1 MPMYKPMFGRRFTIA
16 ALFAVSCFTA
26 AVAAASAA
34 TVMVLSDSAGVY
46 LIDTASGAIV
56 QSYGNLFTGTSAQ
69 NLAQD
74 LSGNLYVTN
83 ASGQLVKATFNANA
97 PTSATA
103 YSAGTVVGTIAGLP
117 ASPNAR
123 LSFDPTTMYC
133 TSGCLVTMSS
143 ANTVLWVDPA
153 TAAVK
158 KTLTLSASIGT
169 NGDIVVVPT
178 AANNE
183 TLYVVATQSLYTINA
198 STGNVTGPVTLS
210 GPTGALTGLAMIP
223 NGHLVACEQIGSGS
237 PWTLW
242 EYTTAGTQVG
252 SHTGIT
258 TGSDVVNDLASV
270 PATFTVTKTGTTL
283 AGPGDS
289 MLYAV
294 AMKNTGFF
302 TYPTGAI
309 TDPVPANVTISS
321 TTPPSCAVSGGTGT
335 CTITSSAGAQTVV
348 ATVTNLSS
356 GATATVSIAGTPSS
370 SSGTAVNTAR
380 ASVPYDPTQY
390 GGETLTSGSVTTTFT
405 AAALSK
411 QVANITESI
420 GPGTSISAK
429 PGDVLEYTLT
439 FTNRRAFAIQSFSI
453 SDTVDA
459 NSSYVT
465 SSATCVTTPGPL
477 TCTPSHSAGVVTFA
491 YAGGSLAVNGTIVAK
506 FRVTVN

>member
-1 MPMYKPMFGRRFTIA
+1 MSPRRLSIV
-16 ALFAVSCFTA
+16 ALFAVCF
-26 AVAAASAA
+26 VVGLVRAASAA

-46 LIDTASGAIV
+46 LVDTTSGAIV
-56 QSYGNLFTGTSAQ
+56 QSYGNLFSGTSAQ

-74 LSGNLYVTN
+74 LNGNLYVTN
-83 ASGQLVKATFNANA
+83 ASGQLVKSTFNANA
-97 PTSATA
+97 PSSATA
-103 YSAGTVVGTIAGLP
+103 YSAGAVVGTIAGLP

-133 TSGCLVTMSS
+133 ASGCLVTMSS
-143 ANTVLWVDPA
+143 ANTVLWVDP
-153 TAAVK
+153 TNAAVK

-178 AANNE
+178 GAANE
-183 TLYVVATQSLYTINA
+183 TLYVIATQSLYTINA
-198 STGNVTGPVTLS
+198 STGSVTGPVTLS
-210 GPTGALTGLAMIP
+210 GPTGSLTGAAFIP

-242 EYTTAGTQVG
+242 EYTTAGASVG

-289 MLYAV
+289 MLYTI

-302 TYPTGAI
+302 TDPTGAI

-335 CTITSSAGAQTVV
+335 CAVTSSAGAQTVV

-356 GATATVSIAGTPSS
+356 GATATLTVVGTPAS

-405 AAALSK
+405 TAALAK

-420 GPGTSISAK
+420 GPGTSINAK

-439 FTNRRAFAIQSFSI
+439 FTNRRAFAIQAFSL
-453 SDTVDA
+453 SDTIAA
-459 NSSYVT
+459 NSSYVAA
-465 SSATCVTTPGPL
+465 SASCVTTPVPL
-477 TCTPSHSAGVVTFA
+477 TCAPAQAGGVVTFT
-491 YAGGSLAVNGTIVAK
+491 YSGGSLAVNGTIVAK

>member
-1 MPMYKPMFGRRFTIA
+1 MSPRRVSIVAF
-16 ALFAVSCFTA
+16 FAVCFMLGL
-26 AVAAASAA
+26 VRAASAA

-46 LIDTASGAIV
+46 LVDTATGTII
-56 QSYGNLFTGTSAQ
+56 QSYGNLFSGTSAQ

-74 LSGNLYVTN
+74 LNGNLYVTN
-83 ASGQLVKATFNANA
+83 ASGQLVKSTFNANA
-97 PTSATA
+97 PSSATA
-103 YSAGTVVGTIAGLP
+103 YSAGAVVGTIAGLP

-133 TSGCLVTMSS
+133 ASGCLVTMSA
-143 ANTVLWVDPA
+143 ANTVLWVDPS

-178 AANNE
+178 GAANE
-183 TLYVVATQSLYTINA
+183 TLYVIATQSLYTINA

-210 GPTGALTGLAMIP
+210 GPTGSLTGAAYIP
-223 NGHLVACEQIGSGS
+223 NGHLVACEQIGSAS

-242 EYTTAGTQVG
+242 EYTTAGASVG

-270 PATFTVTKTGTTL
+270 PATFTVTKSGTTL

-289 MLYAV
+289 MLYTI

-302 TYPTGAI
+302 TDPTGAI

-321 TTPPSCAVSGGTGT
+321 ATPPSCAVSGGTGT
-335 CTITSSAGAQTVV
+335 CAVTSSAGAQTVV

-356 GATATVSIAGTPSS
+356 GATATLTVVGTPSS

-405 AAALSK
+405 TAALAK

-420 GPGTSISAK
+420 GPGTNIAAK

-439 FTNRRAFAIQSFSI
+439 FTNRRAFAIQAFSL
-453 SDTVDA
+453 SDTIAA
-459 NSSYVT
+459 NSSYVAA
-465 SSATCVTTPGPL
+465 SASCVTTPVPL
-477 TCTPSHSAGVVTFA
+477 TCAPAQAGGVVTFT
-491 YAGGSLAVNGTIVAK
+491 YGGGSLAVNGTIVAK

>member
-1 MPMYKPMFGRRFTIA
+1 MLWRRLSTVAVFA
-16 ALFAVSCFTA
+16 ASFVLAAAA
-26 AVAAASAA
+26 AVSAA
-34 TVMVLSDSAGVY
+34 TVMALSDSAGVY
-46 LIDTASGAIV
+46 LVDTATGAVV
-56 QSYGNLFTGTSAQ
+56 QSYGALFSGTSAQ

-83 ASGQLVKATFNANA
+83 ASGQLVKSTFNAGA
-97 PTSATA
+97 PSAATA
-103 YSAGTVVGTIAGLP
+103 FSAGAVVGTIAGLP

-133 TSGCLVTMSS
+133 ATGCLVTMSS
-143 ANTVLWVDPA
+143 ANTVLWVDPS

-178 AANNE
+178 ASNNE

-198 STGNVTGPVTLS
+198 STGNVTGPTTLN
-210 GPTGALTGLAMIP
+210 GPTGSLTGAAVIP
-223 NGHLVACEQIGSGS
+223 NGHLVACEQIGSGTA
-237 PWTLW
+237 WTLW
-242 EYTTAGTQVG
+242 EYTTAGAQVG
-252 SHTGIT
+252 SKTGIA

-289 MLYAV
+289 MFYWV

-302 TYPTGAI
+302 TDPSGAI
-309 TDPVPANVTISS
+309 TDPVPANVTISA

-335 CTITSSAGAQTVV
+335 CAVTSSVGAQTVV

-356 GATATVSIAGTPSS
+356 GATATLTVVGTPSA
-370 SSGTAVNTAR
+370 SSGTAVNTAHG
-380 ASVPYDPTQY
+380 SVPYDPTQY

-405 AAALSK
+405 AAALAK
-411 QVANITESI
+411 QVANITQST
-420 GPGTSISAK
+420 GPGTSISAV

-439 FTNRRAFAIQSFSI
+439 FTNRRAFAIQSFAI
-453 SDTVDA
+453 SDTIAA
-459 NSSYVT
+459 NSTYVAG
-465 SSATCVTTPGPL
+465 SATCITTPGPL
-477 TCTPSHSAGVVTFA
+477 TCTPSQAGGVVTFT
-491 YAGGSLAVNGTIVAK
+491 YSGGSLAVNGTIVAK
-506 FRVTVN
+506 FRVKVN